1 MWSVCEQQG
10 LGVGIDGDKLNPHH
24 IRLNHAVDRIAAA
37 ASDSDNTDLGEAFY
51 LMISHWYH
59 FRGPLFTE

>member
-1 MWSVCEQQG
+1 VAASAA
-10 LGVGIDGDKLNPHH
+10 LVGGC
-24 IRLNHAVDRIAAA
+24 AVETTAPTSGGGIAP